1 MSTVDITDLNYNG
14 ILKDINLS
22 FSGKRVIGIVGPN
35 GSGKT
40 TLLRHIYRDIK
51 TRGTVFVDNTDV
63 AQFSV
68 KSLARN
74 ISVLTQ
80 FNTRWKAN

>member
-1 MSTVDITDLNYNG
+1 MSTVDINDLNYNG

-40 TLLRHIYRDIK
+40 TLLRHIYQDIK
-51 TRGTVFVDNTDV
+51 TR
-63 AQFSV
+63 APFSLITRMWLSFLSNHSPV
-68 KSLARN
+68 
-74 ISVLTQ
+74 IS
-80 FNTRWKAN
+80 RY